1 MKHRS
6 IYFFYLPLL
15 LLLLSGCY
23 KYKELDQM
31 EEPAYLRVFNSVA
44 VNPDLLEGNNIST
57 FFTFLMDPETDEKG
71 IPTDAAI
78 KTDFF
83 TTRELYSSSYPVNSG
98 NSSEGHYVVDQF
110 GRKQFSNTP
119 VNFEYPGNAHVLT
132 APAINGFDM
141 SAWAQVRSG
150 QHRIVFVVRPRNTIP
165 FPQLSTV
172 IRSQIVI
179 DTVVNYEK
187 GEVYTMQI
195 VCRNI
200 DKAEYGLYLR
210 KESFVHQ
217 AFEENKIYVGFVNLS
232 GQRPRM
238 ADLGY
243 KNVFPEK
250 VAIRYSYFTYENAP
264 VRRYVPLAGYY
275 NNYYST
281 LTKKMDTAISYMTLP
296 QLPREAFFDRDTL
309 RPYYRVDDRTT
320 IGRVPNT
327 IPYAEFS
334 FSDGDQP
341 SGVNGNYTVH
351 ALANPTVFN
360 TYCYGPYVR
369 SQENQAYVNMMPL
382 LNKIVSANSRY
393 HIYSTLNI
401 MEIVYDRIYMM
412 QIQRAFNEVPQ

>member
-1 MKHRS
+1 M
-6 IYFFYLPLL
+6 LA
-15 LLLLSGCY
+15 GCY
-23 KYKELDQM
+23 KYKELDLQ
-31 EEPAYLRVFNSVA
+31 EDPAYLRVFNSVA
-44 VNPDLLEGNNIST
+44 VEPDLLEGNNIST
-57 FFTFLMDPETDEKG
+57 FFTFLMDPDTDEKG
-71 IPTDAAI
+71 IPTDAAV

-83 TTRELYSSSYPVNSG
+83 TTRELYSSSYPINAG
-98 NSSEGHYVVDQF
+98 NSAEGHYVVDQF
-110 GRKQFSNTP
+110 GRKVFSNTP

-141 SAWAQVRSG
+141 TAWAQVKSG
-150 QHRIVFVVRPRNTIP
+150 QHRIVFVSRPRNTIP
-165 FPQLSTV
+165 FPQLSAL

-187 GEVYTMQI
+187 GKVYTMQI

-217 AFEENKIYVGFVNLS
+217 AFEENKNYVGFVNLS
-232 GQRPRM
+232 GKRPRM

-264 VRRYVPLAGYY
+264 VRRYVPMPGYS

-281 LTKKMDTAISYMTLP
+281 LTKKMDTSISYMTLP

-327 IPYAEFS
+327 IPFAEFS
-334 FSDGDQP
+334 FSDGDRP
-341 SGVNGNYTVH
+341 GGVNGNYTVH
-351 ALANPTVFN
+351 ALADPAVYN
-360 TYCYGPYVR
+360 TYRYGPYVR
-369 SQENQAYVNMMPL
+369 SQENQAYVNMVPL
-382 LNKIVSANSRY
+382 LNKIVSANDKY
-393 HIYSTLNI
+393 HVYSTLNI

-412 QIQRAFNEVPQ
+412 QVQRAFNEVPH